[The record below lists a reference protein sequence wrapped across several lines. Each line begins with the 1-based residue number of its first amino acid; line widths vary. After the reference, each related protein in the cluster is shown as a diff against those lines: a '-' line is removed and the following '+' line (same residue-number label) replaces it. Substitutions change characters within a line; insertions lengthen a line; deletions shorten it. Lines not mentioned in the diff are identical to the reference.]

1 MLREQI
7 NAALMQR
14 ATDLQIIPVAT
25 GVRVFHRINGVRR
38 LVGER
43 NSEFLKTVFAQ
54 AKDCAAMDLA
64 ECRKEQF
71 GEFKHVVGDVTTY
84 VCAAI
89 HLDDAGREVL
99 TLSFLSRPF
108 IAAAVL
114 ERAYPIHASYYQS

>member
-1 MLREQI
+1 MLKDQI
-7 NAALMQR
+7 DAALMQR

-25 GVRVFHRINGVRR
+25 GVRIFHRINGVRR

-43 NSEFLKTVFAQ
+43 NSEFHKTVFAQ
-54 AKDCAAMDLA
+54 AKNSALMDLA

-71 GEFKHVVGDVTTY
+71 GEFEHVIGDVVIY

-89 HLDDAGREVL
+89 HLDEAGREVL

-108 IAAAVL
+108 IAAVTSD
-114 ERAYPIHASYYQS
+114 RAHPMHAGSYQ